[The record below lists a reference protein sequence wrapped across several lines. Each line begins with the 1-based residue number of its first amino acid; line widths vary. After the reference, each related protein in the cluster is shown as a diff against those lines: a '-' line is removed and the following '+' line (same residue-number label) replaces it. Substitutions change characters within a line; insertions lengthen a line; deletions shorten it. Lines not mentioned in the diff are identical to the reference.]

1 MYLHLNNLLIQEF
14 YLFETHCEQQA
25 FLNQNPQVIQVLN
38 SAPFQQL
45 AQNMQLPVEQVVQ
58 AYLSRVQAELNPVL
72 AAEFNGRLEA
82 GDLATKQTLD
92 ISDAVIGLIK
102 QQTKPSEEVVNQQLE
117 QSMQGDVVKAILDDP
132 DTKAR
137 AEQLG
142 VDAEQTM
149 RMILTAEFSGDVSPL
164 AKVEEQAR
172 AGSAVAKG
180 QLELIQSM
188 SQDLVAI
195 SQQVAAQAQQG
206 DVPSPQSEAA

>member
-1 MYLHLNNLLIQEF
+1 M
-14 YLFETHCEQQA
+14 
-25 FLNQNPQVIQVLN
+25 
-38 SAPFQQL
+38 
-45 AQNMQLPVEQVVQ
+45 
-58 AYLSRVQAELNPVL
+58 
-72 AAEFNGRLEA
+72 
-82 GDLATKQTLD
+82 
-92 ISDAVIGLIK
+92 IGLIK

>member
-1 MYLHLNNLLIQEF
+1 
-14 YLFETHCEQQA
+14 
-25 FLNQNPQVIQVLN
+25 
-38 SAPFQQL
+38 
-45 AQNMQLPVEQVVQ
+45 MQLPVEQVVQ

-102 QQTKPSEEVVNQQLE
+102 QQTKPSEGVVNQQLE
-117 QSMQGDVVKAILDDP
+117 QSMQGDVVKSILNDP